1 MRHGLCV
8 VMWFVAACA
17 AASDATTDATHPDD
31 ASASAHHDAMV
42 SHDASVHP
50 DAAVPKDAAIS
61 DAPVVPSD
69 APGSGGELCADN
81 SGCLDP
87 GTCCYFFVCSAGTGV
102 GSNLCFPS
110 S

>member
-1 MRHGLCV
+1 MRRGLCV
-8 VMWFVAACA
+8 VLWFVAACA
-17 AASDATTDATHPDD
+17 AATTDATHPDD
-31 ASASAHHDAMV
+31 ASASEHHDAMV
-42 SHDASVHP
+42 SHDASVHA
-50 DAAVPKDAAIS
+50 DAALPKDAAIGF

-81 SGCLDP
+81 TGCLDP
-87 GTCCYFFVCSAGTGV
+87 GTCCYFFVCTAGVGA